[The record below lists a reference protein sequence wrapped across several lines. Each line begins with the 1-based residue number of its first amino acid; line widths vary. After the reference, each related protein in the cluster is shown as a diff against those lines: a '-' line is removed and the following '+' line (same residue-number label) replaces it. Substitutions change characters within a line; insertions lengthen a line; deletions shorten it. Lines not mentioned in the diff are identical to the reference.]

1 MLNQVITLYQLT
13 HSLISPY
20 KKTTENL
27 FKLNNAEVLCVIPE
41 LDASPSVN
49 DGVGSKTGLKG
60 AVEIKLNDGV
70 TTTEKKTLTLLYAQR
85 NTSMH
90 MRLITLTSWKQL
102 CSLFYNQSYQVCI
115 RKHHFSFCYYMVHL
129 VHGYFRL
136 WSLPGVKKNPMELW
150 IQEGIMG
157 QTGNRPVLPLGYVN
171 FIKVNFRTIKCMK
184 LIVSL
189 FPERCANIY

>member
-27 FKLNNAEVLCVIPE
+27 FKLDNAEVLCVIPE

-136 WSLPGVKKNPMELW
+136 WSLPGVKKKSH
-150 IQEGIMG
+150 GIVDSRG
-157 QTGNRPVLPLGYVN
+157 YNGTDRESPSLALGICE
-171 FIKVNFRTIKCMK
+171 FH
-184 LIVSL
+184 
-189 FPERCANIY
+189 